1 MQGDTTCVSVADTD
15 SFGLGIM
22 LWGHRRRGVYSPP
35 FFFLGKTVMEELSIF
50 IDESGDFGDIVNT
63 SPYYIVAFV
72 FHNQQN
78 DISSNIEKFE
88 KQIKDCGFTDEHVH
102 THPLIRKEYP
112 YYNLS
117 IDERRKILNKMLRF
131 TMSCDISYFNIV
143 VNKKEAYNKMKLSAK
158 IAKLLSQFVRENLSY
173 FVNFDKI
180 IVYYDYGQQELG
192 VIINTILSTML
203 SNVDFRHVSPKQ
215 YKLLQVADFICSM
228 ELLKQK
234 RDNNLLTKSEKNFF
248 YKPQEL
254 LKNYLKSVNK
264 KSFCNRAGGRSV

>member
-1 MQGDTTCVSVADTD
+1 MQVDTTCVSVATTD
-15 SFGLGIM
+15 NFGLGFM

-35 FFFLGKTVMEELSIF
+35 FLLWRIVMEELSIF
-50 IDESGDFGDIVNT
+50 IDESGDFGDVVNT
-63 SPYYIVAFV
+63 SPYYIVTFV
-72 FHNQQN
+72 FHNQVN
-78 DISSNIEKFE
+78 DISSNIERFE
-88 KQIKDCGFTDEHVH
+88 NQLKDCGFADEYVH

-117 IDERRKILNKMLRF
+117 IDDRRKILNKMLRF

-143 VNKKEAYNKMKLSAK
+143 VNKKEADNKMKLSAK
-158 IAKLLSQFVRENLSY
+158 IAKLLSQFIRDNLNY
-173 FVNFDKI
+173 FTDFDKI

-192 VIINTILSTML
+192 VIINTILNTMF

-234 RDNNLLTKSEKNFF
+234 REHNLLTKSESIFF

-254 LKNYLKSVNK
+254 SKNYLKSIK
-264 KSFCNRAGGRSV
+264 KKAFK

>member
-1 MQGDTTCVSVADTD
+1 MQGDTTCVSVAITD
-15 SFGLGIM
+15 NFGLGIVP
-22 LWGHRRRGVYSPP
+22 WGHRRRGVYSPLFL
-35 FFFLGKTVMEELSIF
+35 FFIENNAMKELSIF
-50 IDESGDFGDIVNT
+50 IDESGDFGDVVIT
-63 SPYYIVAFV
+63 SPYYIVTFI
-72 FHNQQN
+72 FHNQLN
-78 DISSNIEKFE
+78 DISSNITRFE
-88 KQIKDCGFTDEHVH
+88 NQLKECGFADEYVH

-143 VNKKEAYNKMKLSAK
+143 INKKEADNKMKLSAK
-158 IAKLLSQFVRENLSY
+158 IAKSLSQFIRDNFNY
-173 FVNFDKI
+173 FMGFDKI

-192 VIINTILSTML
+192 VIINTILNTMF

-234 RDNNLLTKSEKNFF
+234 RDNNLITKSESNFF

-254 LKNYLKSVNK
+254 SKNYLKSIK
-264 KSFCNRAGGRSV
+264 KKAFK